1 MKVGATWWRGSEAGG
16 PKEGADLAGWR
27 NYRKTSM
34 SEKSEQGMWRELVSV
49 HWAVGGSGKEVLD
62 SPEQRSDMV
71 SLCYIDPCG
80 YNVGCGLKW
89 ERVEAG
95 RPL

>member
-1 MKVGATWWRGSEAGG
+1 MSDLIAMVRIFSLIPTKMKSKNGS
-16 PKEGADLAGWR
+16 DF
-27 NYRKTSM
+27 
-34 SEKSEQGMWRELVSV
+34 
-49 HWAVGGSGKEVLD
+49 
-62 SPEQRSDMV
+62 EQRSDMV